1 MTIRFALNS
10 LLTLLALGLMAPSWA
25 LTMDDLR
32 PDAPQCKMPQAAVP
46 DLPPKLPSESED
58 WDTDEQIFADFT
70 GNGWCDYTLGVPYP
84 INSKMNS
91 FGFNDIMKLGDAD
104 GWHDVLHGKQ
114 WFKLPLSV
122 TLGDNIP
129 LDRMDLT
136 DIHLVYPKKQGAPYI
151 IGLMP
156 GYPLPWVVENDSPHC
171 KKYTTVYRWDPAVG
185 AFKITDPA
193 ATQVVL
199 QYYYAKIA
207 EPCSDAGQCRSYPN
221 CRYEPGAAIL
231 RD

>member
-1 MTIRFALNS
+1 MIIRFALNP

-70 GNGWCDYTLGVPYP
+70 GNGWCDYALGVPYP

-91 FGFNDIMKLGDAD
+91 FGFNDIMKLGDAN
-104 GWHDVLHGKQ
+104 GWRDVLHGKQ
-114 WFKLPLSV
+114 WFKLPSLERARD
-122 TLGDNIP
+122 GIP
-129 LDRMDLT
+129 LFNIDLT
-136 DIHLVYPKKQGAPYI
+136 DIHLVYPKKQGAPYV
-151 IGLMP
+151 IGLAAAVSTAMD
-156 GYPLPWVVENDSPHC
+156 PWIVENNPPHC
-171 KKYTTVYRWDPAVG
+171 KKYTTVYRWDPTIG

-199 QYYYAKIA
+199 QYYYAKMA
-207 EPCSDAGQCRSYPN
+207 EPCIDAGQCRAYPS
-221 CRYEPGAAIL
+221 CRYLGAV
-231 RD
+231 R